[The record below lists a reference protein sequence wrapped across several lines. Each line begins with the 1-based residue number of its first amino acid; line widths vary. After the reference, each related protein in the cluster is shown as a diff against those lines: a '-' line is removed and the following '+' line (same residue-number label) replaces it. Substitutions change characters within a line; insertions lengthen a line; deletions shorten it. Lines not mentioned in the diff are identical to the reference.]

1 MQRAKILIAED
12 ERTQRDL
19 LDGFLKKEGFEVD
32 AASNGREALSKLNE
46 GVFDIVLL
54 DHKMPD
60 LDGFQALREIR
71 KFYPDLPVVMMT
83 AYGTIETAVACMKEG
98 AIDYLTKPIDLE
110 ELLLKFQKV
119 LERSI
124 LIQENRAL
132 KERLHEQLQFPNIVY
147 GSPEME

>member
-1 MQRAKILIAED
+1 MTGMQRAKILIAED

-83 AYGTIETAVACMKEG
+83 AY
-98 AIDYLTKPIDLE
+98 
-110 ELLLKFQKV
+110 
-119 LERSI
+119 
-124 LIQENRAL
+124 
-132 KERLHEQLQFPNIVY
+132 
-147 GSPEME
+147 